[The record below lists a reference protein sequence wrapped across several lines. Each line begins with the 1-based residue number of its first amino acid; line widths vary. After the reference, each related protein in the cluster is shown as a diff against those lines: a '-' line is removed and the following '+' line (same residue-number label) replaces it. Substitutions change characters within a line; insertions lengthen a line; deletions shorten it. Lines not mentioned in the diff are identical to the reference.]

1 MRINISVSGDMKPV
15 ANHSAPPGFGDDNP
29 FFRFF
34 GMPMAPGQTVPMQGQ
49 GSGFIVGAEG
59 TILTNAHVV
68 DGARKV
74 IVKLTDHREFEARVV
89 GVDKKSD
96 VAMLKIDARDLPVV
110 KLGDPNSL
118 EVGEWV
124 VAIGSPFGFEN
135 SVTAGIVSAKG
146 RSLPD
151 DTYVPF
157 IQTDVAVNPGNSG
170 GPLFN
175 LRGEVVGMNSQIYS
189 RSGGYQGV
197 SFAIPIDVAMN
208 VGQQLQTSGHVTR
221 GRLGVGIQ
229 DVDHALA
236 ESFGLDV
243 PKGALVSSVDPDSP
257 AAKAGVKEGDV
268 VLAFNGKDVDS
279 AGQLPALVAAA
290 TPGSK
295 AELTIWRDQA
305 RHTLQLKV
313 GAMSDD
319 AVAVD
324 NDASA
329 PAGRL
334 GMSVR
339 PLSPEERREMGGE
352 DGLLVEGV
360 NGAAAE
366 AGIRP
371 GDIVLAANGQRL
383 RAVAELQSAVSKAKK
398 GLALLVQ
405 RGETRLFVPIE
416 LG

>member
-1 MRINISVSGDMKPV
+1 M
-15 ANHSAPPGFGDDNP
+15 
-29 FFRFF
+29 
-34 GMPMAPGQTVPMQGQ
+34 
-49 GSGFIVGAEG
+49 
-59 TILTNAHVV
+59 
-68 DGARKV
+68 
-74 IVKLTDHREFEARVV
+74 
-89 GVDKKSD
+89 
-96 VAMLKIDARDLPVV
+96 
-110 KLGDPNSL
+110 
-118 EVGEWV
+118 
-124 VAIGSPFGFEN
+124 
-135 SVTAGIVSAKG
+135 
-146 RSLPD
+146 
-151 DTYVPF
+151 
-157 IQTDVAVNPGNSG
+157 
-170 GPLFN
+170 
-175 LRGEVVGMNSQIYS
+175 
-189 RSGGYQGV
+189 
-197 SFAIPIDVAMN
+197 
-208 VGQQLQTSGHVTR
+208 TR